1 MVFESAIESLDF
13 ATGSAGVVAIVGTD
27 FSDTG
32 GDGGVRVSDTSED
45 ADFVGGV
52 AMVGD
57 EVDVVGDSSD
67 KAD

>member
-1 MVFESAIESLDF
+1 MESLDF
-13 ATGSAGVVAIVGTD
+13 DTGNAGVLMVVGTD

-32 GDGGVRVSDTSED
+32 GEGGVSVSDTSED

-57 EVDVVGDSSD
+57 EVDVVSD
-67 KAD
+67 NSDRAD

>member
-1 MVFESAIESLDF
+1 MVFESAMESLDF
-13 ATGSAGVVAIVGTD
+13 AIRNAGVVMVLGTE

-32 GDGGVRVSDTSED
+32 GDGGVRVSEISED

-52 AMVGD
+52 AIVGE
-57 EVDVVGDSSD
+57 EVDVVGDMSD

>member
-1 MVFESAIESLDF
+1 MDSLDF
-13 ATGSAGVVAIVGTD
+13 ATGSAGVVIVVGTD

-32 GDGGVRVSDTSED
+32 GDGGVRVSETSEE

-57 EVDVVGDSSD
+57 DVDVVGDISD
-67 KAD
+67 KPD